1 MGNITEIAGGKISE
15 LSTQEIENN
24 AGNFISNFASKF
36 VKQKGDQQGV
46 TYDNPPGDERK
57 VKNSIKGLAIFRRKS
72 NYSAQPD
79 FGFDWYAGENY
90 ETTYTEPFNYES
102 LVLDGVDSLKKEYA
116 PHLKHISLGE
126 FGYIN
131 VGSNS
136 GKSGLNI
143 NGKPYFVPWFSGF
156 AKDGSGSSK
165 SYELDVFF
173 NIEEPV
179 EGRIDIGSDADEI
192 EIEFTDEGGS
202 SFEISES
209 TPKQFSKNIKIT
221 FLDYIAESTCII
233 ITFHK
238 KSEEEK
244 SEEKQWKEDK
254 AAGKKVDSMPTI
266 YITAGEL
273 MGMLNVYNNS
283 IEYDLNVRYVKVHFK
298 GWIKVDGYDEKI
310 YLSKRNGTTSLP
322 DYFEDKDIIKRQQ
335 KLQKQKAEL
344 EAELAEVQSGK
355 TGWFSSSE
363 ETLQKKIAEKNEAIL
378 KIDTQN
384 KARLKINQELNTYE
398 FNTLETKFSSSFLKT
413 YEQKIKDTFSQTLSH
428 FKIDK
433 EEYLEADFDN
443 MDDDLY
449 LKKNGASWE
458 LMEDGIFSDKG
469 DAGYVQNYLEKIYRE
484 NNPGYEDTIVFFV
497 PFDIDD
503 LFGKSESIMAG
514 ADNVIVGPAIMAK
527 KDWITI
533 PHEVA
538 HSLGLAHS
546 FPDSGSNK
554 IAGFF
559 EDFVKAG
566 HLFKEGKTENV
577 MDYIY
582 GDVLI
587 TFWKWQWDRIHKD
600 SDDMKAIDK
609 LKKNETE
616 K

>member
-24 AGNFISNFASKF
+24 AGNFISNFAPGF
-36 VKQKGDQQGV
+36 VKQKGDQAGV
-46 TYDNPPGDERK
+46 TYANPPGDERK

-72 NYSAQPD
+72 NYVNKPE

-90 ETTYTEPFNYES
+90 ETSYTEPLNYES

-116 PHLKHISLGE
+116 PHLKYISLGE

-131 VGSNS
+131 AGSNS
-136 GKSGLNI
+136 AKSGLNI
-143 NGKPYFVPWFSGF
+143 NGKPYYVPWFSGF
-156 AKDGSGSSK
+156 AKDESDNNK
-165 SYELDVFF
+165 SYELEVFF

-179 EGRIDIGSDADEI
+179 EGRIEI
-192 EIEFTDEGGS
+192 DSGNEGIELEFTDES
-202 SFEISES
+202 SSGFEISES
-209 TPKQFSKNIKIT
+209 TPNKFSKNIKIT
-221 FLDYIAESTCII
+221 FLDYITEHTCII

-244 SEEKQWKEDK
+244 AEEKQWKEDK
-254 AAGKKVDSMPTI
+254 AAGKTVSSMPTI

-273 MGMLNVYNNS
+273 MGVLNVYNNS

-310 YLSKRNGTTSLP
+310 YLSKRNGTATP

-335 KLQKQKAEL
+335 KLQKQKADL

-363 ETLQKKIAEKNEAIL
+363 ETLLKKIAEKEEAIL
-378 KIDTQN
+378 KIDIQN
-384 KARLKINQELNTYE
+384 KARLKINQDLNAYE

-413 YEQKIKDTFSQTLSH
+413 YEQKIKDTFAQTLSH

-433 EEYLEADFDN
+433 DEYMEVDFDD

-449 LKKNGASWE
+449 LKKNGATWE

-469 DAGYVQNYLEKIYRE
+469 DAGYVQNYLEKIYRK
-484 NNPGYEDTIVFFV
+484 NNPDYEDTIVFFV

-503 LFGKSESIMAG
+503 LFGKSESIFAE

-546 FPDSGSNK
+546 FPDMGSNK
-554 IAGFF
+554 FAGFV
-559 EDFVKAG
+559 EDVFKSG
-566 HLFKEGKTENV
+566 HMFKKGTTENV

-600 SDDMKAIDK
+600 TDDMKAIDK
-609 LKKNETE
+609 SKKNETE

>member
-36 VKQKGDQQGV
+36 VKQKGDQAGV
-46 TYDNPPGDERK
+46 TYANPPGDERK

-72 NYSAQPD
+72 NYANKPD

-90 ETTYTEPFNYES
+90 ETTYTEPLNYES

-116 PHLKHISLGE
+116 PHSKYISLGE

-131 VGSNS
+131 AGGNNE
-136 GKSGLNI
+136 KSGLNI
-143 NGKPYFVPWFSGF
+143 NGKPYYVPWFSGF
-156 AKDGSGSSK
+156 AKDESESSK

-179 EGRIDIGSDADEI
+179 EGRIEIGSKDEGI
-192 EIEFTDEGGS
+192 EIEFTDEGS
-202 SFEISES
+202 PSFEISES
-209 TPKQFSKNIKIT
+209 TPKQFTKNIKIT
-221 FLDYIAESTCII
+221 FLDYIKESTCII

-244 SEEKQWKEDK
+244 AEEKQRKEDI
-254 AAGKKVDSMPTI
+254 AAGKKVNSMQTI

-273 MGMLNVYNNS
+273 MGVLNVYNNS
-283 IEYDLNVRYVKVHFK
+283 TEYDLNVRYVKVHFK

-310 YLSKRNGTTSLP
+310 YLPKRNPGTTS
-322 DYFEDKDIIKRQQ
+322 DYFENNDIIKKRQ
-335 KLQKQKAEL
+335 KLEKQKTEL
-344 EAELAEVQSGK
+344 ETELAEVQSGK

-363 ETLQKKIAEKNEAIL
+363 ETLLRNIAEKKEALL
-378 KIDTQN
+378 KIDVQN
-384 KARLKINQELNTYE
+384 KARLKINQELNAYE

-413 YEQKIKDTFSQTLSH
+413 YDQKIKDTFAQTLSH
-428 FKIDK
+428 FIIDK
-433 EEYLEADFDN
+433 DEYLEVDFDD

-449 LKKNGASWE
+449 LKKNGSTWE

-469 DAGYVQNYLEKIYRE
+469 NAGYVQNYLEEIYRK
-484 NNPGYEDTIVFFV
+484 NNSDYEDTIVFFV

-503 LFGKSESIMAG
+503 LFGKSESIFAS

-546 FPDSGSNK
+546 FPDMGSTK
-554 IAGFF
+554 LAGFL
-559 EDFVKAG
+559 EDAVKAG
-566 HLFKEGKTENV
+566 HLFKKGTTENV

-600 SDDMKAIDK
+600 TDDMKAIDK
-609 LKKNETE
+609 SKKNET
-616 K
+616 KK